1 MNKTK
6 AARKKLPPQTHQT
19 NTLLQ
24 SKGDKVFDVFVFI
37 LTILI
42 IVITLYPL
50 IYVFSMAISNPIS
63 VARKEIWLWPVGFSF
78 EAFKTVLNDSN
89 LYIYYGNTFW
99 YTIVG
104 ILTGI
109 VTTSLAAYPLSRKN
123 FGPRRIFLFI
133 IMFTMF
139 FGGGMIPTYL
149 VVARFL
155 HMYNSRWAL
164 ILPGLTS
171 AWYISVARNF
181 FATLPEEMLES
192 ARVDGASEYRVFL
205 QFVIPLSAPI
215 LAVLALYYGIGQWN
229 GYFNALLYLG
239 EKNLQPLALYVRRVV
254 IQNSLEV
261 DNALSDLSYEQ
272 VMSVLQIKYAVIVV
286 AVLPI
291 LLL

>member
-104 ILTGI
+104 IITGI
-109 VTTSLAAYPLSRKN
+109 ATTALAAYPLSRKN

-155 HMYNSRWAL
+155 HLYNSRWAL

-215 LAVLALYYGIGQWN
+215 LRCWRCITASVSGTATLALCCIWAKRICSRWRCT
-229 GYFNALLYLG
+229 FA
-239 EKNLQPLALYVRRVV
+239 EWSFRIRWKSTTRFPTFR
-254 IQNSLEV
+254 
-261 DNALSDLSYEQ
+261 
-272 VMSVLQIKYAVIVV
+272 MSRS
-286 AVLPI
+286 
-291 LLL
+291 

>member
-104 ILTGI
+104 IITGKE
-109 VTTSLAAYPLSRKN
+109 TK
-123 FGPRRIFLFI
+123 
-133 IMFTMF
+133 
-139 FGGGMIPTYL
+139 
-149 VVARFL
+149 
-155 HMYNSRWAL
+155 
-164 ILPGLTS
+164 
-171 AWYISVARNF
+171 
-181 FATLPEEMLES
+181 
-192 ARVDGASEYRVFL
+192 
-205 QFVIPLSAPI
+205 
-215 LAVLALYYGIGQWN
+215 
-229 GYFNALLYLG
+229 
-239 EKNLQPLALYVRRVV
+239 
-254 IQNSLEV
+254 
-261 DNALSDLSYEQ
+261 
-272 VMSVLQIKYAVIVV
+272 
-286 AVLPI
+286 
-291 LLL
+291 